1 MLDDFSC
8 QLKQLR
14 QMRGWTQLDLAR
26 ELKVNQTTV
35 SRWESGVAEPVGLY
49 AGIRGTVAQLIRM
62 TPQVPV

>member
-1 MLDDFSC
+1 
-8 QLKQLR
+8 
-14 QMRGWTQLDLAR
+14 MRGWTQLDLAR